1 MNNSL
6 PASDGGISPKEWYQ
20 GLSAQNGFVHDTA
33 QSDAIDQMDILWR
46 QLLEF
51 KSKRNRF
58 LGRSL
63 LSTEVPKG
71 LYLWGGVGRGK
82 TFLMDA
88 FYNGLPYRRK
98 WRIHFHSFMAEIHH
112 EMSLLIGEPDPL
124 IILSD
129 RIAQSTRL
137 LCLDEF
143 HVDDIAD
150 AMILGRLLEA
160 ILNHGV
166 VLIATSNYSPDTLYP
181 NGLQRQNF
189 LMTIDLLKQYLKIV
203 HVDSGTDYRLLRSN
217 REPLFLVSD
226 HVRGDAENEAC
237 LAQWFERISDGTQ
250 LGEEYIVVHGRH
262 ITVKKVA
269 CNVAW
274 FDFKELCSG
283 NHSQEDYLEIAHRFP
298 TLILSHISR
307 MHDDNADTARRFT
320 WLIDVLYDNNVRL
333 IASSAAPP
341 DEIYVGAPSS
351 NEISRTISRLSEMQS
366 QHYLQLP
373 HHSEDFPL

>member
-1 MNNSL
+1 MNNALL
-6 PASDGGISPKEWYQ
+6 PTDGGISPKEWYQ
-20 GLSAQNGFVHDTA
+20 GLISQNGFVHDTA
-33 QSDAIDQMDILWR
+33 QSDAIDEMDILWR

-98 WRIHFHSFMAEIHH
+98 RRIHFHSFMAEIHH
-112 EMSLLIGEPDPL
+112 EMNLLVGEPDPL

-129 RIAQSTRL
+129 RIVQSTRL

-143 HVDDIAD
+143 HIDDIAD
-150 AMILGRLLEA
+150 AMILGKLLET
-160 ILNHGV
+160 ILNRGV
-166 VLIATSNYSPDTLYP
+166 VLITTSNYSPDELYP

-189 LMTIDLLKQYLKIV
+189 LMTIDLLKHHLKIV
-203 HVDSGTDYRLLRSN
+203 HVDGGTDYRLLRSI

-226 HVRGDAENEAC
+226 HVTSNAENEAC
-237 LAQWFERISDGTQ
+237 LEHWFKRISDGT
-250 LGEEYIVVHGRH
+250 LPGENCIVVRDRH
-262 ITVKKVA
+262 IPVKKLA
-269 CNVAW
+269 HNVVW
-274 FDFKELCSG
+274 FDFKDLCG
-283 NHSQEDYLEIAHRFP
+283 GHHSQEDYLEIAHQFP
-298 TLILSHISR
+298 TVILSHISR
-307 MHDDNADTARRFT
+307 MNDDSADTSRRFT

-333 IASSAAPP
+333 IASSEAPP
-341 DEIYVGAPSS
+341 EEIYEGESS
-351 NEISRTISRLSEMQS
+351 SSEISRTISRLSEMQT
-366 QHYLQLP
+366 QHYLKQL
-373 HHSEDFPL
+373 HQSQRVTL

>member
-33 QSDAIDQMDILWR
+33 QSDAIDQMDILWH

-51 KSKRNRF
+51 KSRRNRF

-98 WRIHFHSFMAEIHH
+98 RRIHFHSFMAEIHH
-112 EMSLLIGEPDPL
+112 EMSLLIGESDPL

-129 RIAQSTRL
+129 RISQSTRL

-150 AMILGRLLEA
+150 AMILERL
-160 ILNHGV
+160 
-166 VLIATSNYSPDTLYP
+166 
-181 NGLQRQNF
+181 
-189 LMTIDLLKQYLKIV
+189 
-203 HVDSGTDYRLLRSN
+203 
-217 REPLFLVSD
+217 
-226 HVRGDAENEAC
+226 
-237 LAQWFERISDGTQ
+237 
-250 LGEEYIVVHGRH
+250 
-262 ITVKKVA
+262 
-269 CNVAW
+269 
-274 FDFKELCSG
+274 
-283 NHSQEDYLEIAHRFP
+283 
-298 TLILSHISR
+298 
-307 MHDDNADTARRFT
+307 
-320 WLIDVLYDNNVRL
+320 
-333 IASSAAPP
+333 
-341 DEIYVGAPSS
+341 
-351 NEISRTISRLSEMQS
+351 
-366 QHYLQLP
+366 
-373 HHSEDFPL
+373 